1 VIATW
6 SVTAGAS
13 VTDLFSLHDDDSQ
26 CLDVVLFRCGNF
38 GMLLVSACNK
48 LVDVSG
54 MNLIF
59 YSGIPVLSALF
70 GQFCFLHCIVRC
82 V

>member
-1 VIATW
+1 
-6 SVTAGAS
+6 
-13 VTDLFSLHDDDSQ
+13 
-26 CLDVVLFRCGNF
+26 
-38 GMLLVSACNK
+38 VSACNK